1 MADDRLTVKS
11 RGHYAEVDVLF
22 ASRRVK
28 SDGNDC
34 VTNNIIKKYL
44 WKCIRGVNRM
54 PYLSSLYKNFNINL
68 NFFSLSP
75 HLLELC
81 IYYIMIISTHISQL
95 VSFVNFHLRPDIIFT
110 THLLKILCLL
120 CYSLV
125 AGSCLLLFLQYFSTS
140 LCLY

>member
-54 PYLSSLYKNFNINL
+54 PYLSSLYKNF
-68 NFFSLSP
+68 
-75 HLLELC
+75 
-81 IYYIMIISTHISQL
+81 
-95 VSFVNFHLRPDIIFT
+95 
-110 THLLKILCLL
+110 
-120 CYSLV
+120 
-125 AGSCLLLFLQYFSTS
+125 
-140 LCLY
+140 